1 MPSARRRSVCFRPC
15 PTMLGMP
22 GNDRLER
29 FADLVV
35 RVGANV
41 QPGSF
46 VLLRTDIA
54 HLEIARAVA
63 ERAFV
68 AGASRVEVDW
78 SDGPIR
84 RSQLTHA
91 DIEKLT
97 RPRPWVIER
106 TKAWAAERG
115 VSITLVGDPDPH
127 LLDDVDPAKAAAFPV
142 EEAMAYREAIQGQ
155 QLRWT
160 VVPAPNPGWAREVFG
175 EPDLERL
182 WDAVATAMRLDEA
195 NPVASWRERA
205 AELAARARALDAL
218 DLTEVRYRSAD
229 TDLTVG
235 LVPDSRWTGGSMDD
249 PDGVTYMPN
258 IPTEEVFTS
267 PDRRRADGVISL
279 TKPVIIGGVVVEG
292 LKVTF
297 RGGRITDITATS
309 GVESVRAQLDTD
321 EGARS
326 LGEVSLVDRDSRIA
340 KANILF
346 HNMLFDENAACH
358 VAWGQSFPFAVADGL
373 AKSNEERYEIGLNH
387 SAIHTDVVIG
397 GEGLTVTGTGPKGT
411 IEIIRDD
418 RWVLGTWPLRTRRNY
433 KFQPRGGPADRDP
446 AGSFPDLLVVAPA
459 ARSRLS
465 SGR

>member
-1 MPSARRRSVCFRPC
+1 
-15 PTMLGMP
+15 MP
-22 GNDRLER
+22 GMADNDRLDR

-35 RVGANV
+35 RVGASV

-46 VLLRTDIA
+46 VLLRADLA
-54 HLEIARAVA
+54 HLEIARAVV
-63 ERAFV
+63 ERAYV
-68 AGASRVEVDW
+68 AGASWVEVDW

-91 DIEKLT
+91 DLSRLT
-97 RPRPWVIER
+97 RTRPWVIER
-106 TKAWAAERG
+106 TRAWAAERG
-115 VSITLVGDPDPH
+115 VSITLVGNPDPR
-127 LLDDVDPAKAAAFPV
+127 LLDGVDPAKAAAFPV
-142 EEAMAYREAIQGQ
+142 EEATAYRDAVLGQ

-160 VVPAPNPGWAREVFG
+160 VVAAPNPGWAQEVFG

-182 WDAVATAMRLDEA
+182 WEAVATAMRLDEA
-195 NPVASWRERA
+195 DPVASWRDRA
-205 AELAARARALDAL
+205 AELEGRARALDAL
-218 DLTEVRYRSAD
+218 DLTEVRYRGAG

-235 LVPDSRWTGGSMDD
+235 LVPDARWTGGSMDD

-279 TKPVIIGGVVVEG
+279 TKPVIIDGQVVEG

-297 RGGRITDITATS
+297 SGGRITDVTAAS
-309 GVESVRAQLDTD
+309 GADSVRAQLDTD

-340 KANILF
+340 KAGILF

-373 AKSNEERYEIGLNH
+373 AKSNEDRYEIGLNR

-397 GEGLTVTGTGPKGT
+397 GEGLTVTGTGPAGT

-418 RWVLGTWPLRTRRNY
+418 EWVLGI
-433 KFQPRGGPADRDP
+433 
-446 AGSFPDLLVVAPA
+446 
-459 ARSRLS
+459 
-465 SGR
+465 

>member
-1 MPSARRRSVCFRPC
+1 MPDGD
-15 PTMLGMP
+15 L
-22 GNDRLER
+22 LER

-35 RVGANV
+35 RVGTNV

-54 HLEIARAVA
+54 HLEIARAVV
-63 ERAFV
+63 ERAYV
-68 AGASRVEVDW
+68 AGASWVEVDW

-91 DIEKLT
+91 SIERLT
-97 RPRPWVIER
+97 RTRPWMMER
-106 TKAWAAERG
+106 TRAWAAERG
-115 VSITLVGDPDPH
+115 VSITLIGDPDPH

-142 EEAMAYREAIQGQ
+142 EEAVANREAILGQ

-160 VVPAPNPGWAREVFG
+160 VVPAPNRGWAHEVFG

-182 WDAVATAMRLDEA
+182 WEAVATAMRLDEA
-195 NPVASWRERA
+195 DPVASWRQRA

-218 DLTEVRYRSAD
+218 DLTEVRYRGAD

-235 LVPDSRWTGGSMDD
+235 LVPDARWTGGSMDD

-279 TKPVIIGGVVVEG
+279 TKPVIIAGLVVEG

-297 RGGRITDITATS
+297 GGGRITDITARS
-309 GVESVRAQLDTD
+309 GAELVRAQLETD

-326 LGEVSLVDRDSRIA
+326 LGEISLVDRDSRIA
-340 KANILF
+340 KADLLF
-346 HNMLFDENAACH
+346 HNILFDENAACH
-358 VAWGQSFPFAVADGL
+358 VAWGQSFPFSVEDGL
-373 AKSNEERYEIGLNH
+373 AKSDDERYEIGLNR

-418 RWVLGTWPLRTRRNY
+418 EWVLAT
-433 KFQPRGGPADRDP
+433 PA
-446 AGSFPDLLVVAPA
+446 
-459 ARSRLS
+459 S
-465 SGR
+465 SQS

>member
-1 MPSARRRSVCFRPC
+1 M
-15 PTMLGMP
+15 TD
-22 GNDRLER
+22 NDRLER
-29 FADLVV
+29 FSDLVV
-35 RVGANV
+35 RLGANV

-46 VLLRTDIA
+46 VLVRSDVA
-54 HLEIARAVA
+54 HLQIARAVV
-63 ERAFV
+63 ERAYV
-68 AGASRVEVDW
+68 AGASWVEVDW

-91 DIEKLT
+91 SIDRLT
-97 RPRPWVIER
+97 RTRPWVIER

-127 LLDDVDPAKAAAFPV
+127 LLDGVDPAKVAAFGV
-142 EEAMAYREAIQGQ
+142 EEARAYREAVLEQ

-160 VVPAPNPGWAREVFG
+160 VVAAPNPGWATEVFG
-175 EPDLERL
+175 EPDMERL

-195 NPVASWRERA
+195 DPVTSWRERA
-205 AELAARARALDAL
+205 ADLAARARALDAL

-235 LVPDSRWTGGSMDD
+235 LVPNARWTGGSMDD

-297 RGGRITDITATS
+297 GGGRITDVTATS
-309 GVESVRAQLDTD
+309 GTESVRAQLGID

-340 KANILF
+340 KAGILF

-373 AKSNEERYEIGLNH
+373 AMSNEERYEIGLNR
-387 SAIHTDVVIG
+387 SVIHTDVVIG
-397 GEGLTVTGTGPKGT
+397 GQGLTVSGTGPKGT
-411 IEIIRDD
+411 VEILRDD
-418 RWVLGTWPLRTRRNY
+418 EWVLGT
-433 KFQPRGGPADRDP
+433 QHPA
-446 AGSFPDLLVVAPA
+446 
-459 ARSRLS
+459 
-465 SGR
+465 